1 MSVKTEYQVKELFS
15 LLERIQD
22 LITDITD
29 DAAALTVAKKLRITR
44 RDMEGI
50 LGDYAD
56 TVHGGNHLMIEKLIY
71 EVTGEVTLF
80 DAPID
85 TWPQISEA
93 AVNAINEV
101 EWEKYLDEMSK

>member
-1 MSVKTEYQVKELFS
+1 MSAKTGYQTKELFN
-15 LLERIQD
+15 LLERIKD
-22 LITDITD
+22 LVTDITN
-29 DAAALTVAKKLRITR
+29 DAEALTVAKKLRITR

-71 EVTGEVTLF
+71 DVTGEVTLY

-85 TWPQISEA
+85 MWPQISEKA
-93 AVNAINEV
+93 ISAINEV
-101 EWEKYLDEMSK
+101 EWEQYLEEMSK